1 MTAND
6 RSSEADRV
14 QQRAVVITGAS
25 TGIGAACVQRLA
37 QAGFHV
43 FAGVRKEA
51 DGAALQQQM
60 TGQITPLLL
69 DVTNTAQIAAAQ
81 ATVTVLVGTQGVVG
95 LINNAG
101 IAIGGPLE
109 FLPVAELRRQME
121 INVYGALAVT
131 QAFLPLLRLAGGR
144 IVNMS
149 SISGV
154 AASPFLGPYA
164 ASKYALEAL
173 SDALR
178 LEVRPWGIAVVLI
191 EPGNIATPI
200 WQKGLA
206 FADELEAQLPPQ
218 AQTYYGPIFPFLR
231 AMLARSRGTSPDVVA
246 QVVEQ
251 ALTVPQPRARY
262 LVGNDARL
270 RTWLERLP
278 TRWRDALI
286 ASRLPK
292 FGKSSNRD

>member
-1 MTAND
+1 MAENKQISDVDST
-6 RSSEADRV
+6 

-51 DGAALQQQM
+51 DGVVLQQQT

-69 DVTNTAQIAAAQ
+69 DVTNAAQIAATQ
-81 ATVTVLVGTQGVVG
+81 ATVTALVGAQGLVG
-95 LINNAG
+95 LVNNAG
-101 IAIGGPLE
+101 IAVGGPLE
-109 FLPVAELRRQME
+109 FLPVPELHRQMA
-121 INVYGALAVT
+121 INVYGLLAVT
-131 QAFLPLLRLAGGR
+131 QAFLPLLRLARGR

-149 SISGV
+149 SISGL

-164 ASKYALEAL
+164 ASKYAVEAL

-178 LEVRPWGIAVVLI
+178 LEVRPWGIAVVLV

-200 WQKGLA
+200 WQKGLT
-206 FADELEAQLPPQ
+206 FADALEAQLPAQ
-218 AQTYYGPIFPFLR
+218 AHAYYGPIFPFLR
-231 AMLARSRGTSPDVVA
+231 TMLARSRGTPPAVVA
-246 QVVEQ
+246 KVVEQ
-251 ALTVPQPRARY
+251 ALTAPQPRTRY
-262 LVGNDARL
+262 VVGNDARL
-270 RTWLERLP
+270 RIWIERLP

-292 FGKSSNRD
+292 FGKSSNSD

>member
-1 MTAND
+1 MIEND
-6 RSSEADRV
+6 RLTQSDAFHG
-14 QQRAVVITGAS
+14 RAVVITGAS

-43 FAGVRKEA
+43 FAGVRKAA
-51 DGAALQQQM
+51 DGVALQQQA
-60 TGQITPLLL
+60 TGPITPLLL
-69 DVTNTAQIAAAQ
+69 DVTDAEQIAAAQ
-81 ATVTVLVGTQGVVG
+81 TIVTQLVGVQGLVG
-95 LINNAG
+95 LVNNAG
-101 IAIGGPLE
+101 IAVGGPLE
-109 FLPVAELRRQME
+109 FLPMNELRRQME

-131 QAFLPLLRLAGGR
+131 QAFLPLLRLASGR

-149 SISGV
+149 SIAGL

-178 LEVRPWGIAVVLI
+178 LEVRPWGIAVVLV
-191 EPGNIATPI
+191 EPGMIATPI

-206 FADELEAQLPPQ
+206 FADALEAQLPSQ
-218 AQTYYGPIFPFLR
+218 AHAYYGPIFPFLR
-231 AMLARSRGTSPDVVA
+231 AMLARSRGTPPDVVA
-246 QVVEQ
+246 KVVEQ
-251 ALTVPQPRARY
+251 ALTAKQPKARY
-262 LVGNDARL
+262 VVGNDARL
-270 RTWLERLP
+270 RMWIERLP